1 MKNMTLSEITTACGG
16 TYMGNSEL
24 LSKEVSGVAIDSR
37 KIKTDY
43 LFIPIKGARVD
54 GHDFIPTVIDA
65 GALCT
70 LSEKELPNATFSY
83 ILVDSCPQALKD
95 LAEHYRSSLDVKV
108 IGITGSVGKTSTKEM
123 VASVLSQKYNVL
135 KTQGNYNN
143 EIGLPLTI
151 FNLTEDH
158 EIAVLEM
165 GINHFG
171 EMTRLSKIAKPDVAL
186 ITNIGL
192 SHLEYLKS
200 REGVL
205 EAKTEIFTHLSSD
218 GIIVLNN
225 DDTMLTQLSDIN
237 GKKPIFFGESDS
249 SHVYVTDIQAKGLR
263 GTCCKI
269 HLNNQETVEANISI
283 PGSHM
288 IPNALAGATLGELF
302 GLSITEI
309 ENGISSLIPVSGRT
323 NVIETDSLTI
333 IDDCYNASPVSMNS
347 SLDVLSTVETRK
359 IAILGDMGELG
370 ENEEE
375 LHYGVGIH
383 AAYNHI
389 DLICCV
395 GPLSLETYTGAEK
408 SIAREPHLKHCKPL
422 YFNTKKELLEQLP
435 NLLKVEDTIL
445 VKASNFMAFSEVV
458 DILKNIK
465 L

>member
-1 MKNMTLSEITTACGG
+1 MKNMTLKEITAACKG
-16 TYMGNSEL
+16 TYFGNPDFL
-24 LSKEVSGVAIDSR
+24 QKEVAGVAIDSR
-37 KIKTDY
+37 KIKTDF

-54 GHDFIPTVIDA
+54 GHDFITSVISA
-65 GALCT
+65 GALCS
-70 LSEKELPNATFSY
+70 LSEIELPEADFSY
-83 ILVDSCPQALKD
+83 ILVDSCLQALKD
-95 LAEHYRSSLDVKV
+95 LAEHYRSSLNIKV
-108 IGITGSVGKTSTKEM
+108 VGITGSVGKTSTKEM

-151 FNLTEDH
+151 FNITDEH

-165 GINHFG
+165 GINQFG

-192 SHLEYLKS
+192 SHLEFLKS

-205 EAKTEIFTHLSSD
+205 QAKSEIFTFLSPE
-218 GIIVLNN
+218 GTVVLNY
-225 DDTMLTQLSDIN
+225 DDTMLSKLPNIN
-237 GKKPIFFGESDS
+237 GKQPVFFGCSDES
-249 SHVYVTDIQAKGLR
+249 HIHATDIQPNGLR
-263 GTCCKI
+263 GTNCKI
-269 HLNNQETVEANISI
+269 SLASGNTIEAKISI

-288 IPNALAGATLGELF
+288 VPNALAGAAIGELF
-302 GLSITEI
+302 GLTSTQI
-309 ENGISSLIPVSGRT
+309 EDGISSLVPVSGRT
-323 NVIETDSLTI
+323 NIIETDSLTI

-347 SLDVLSTVETRK
+347 SLDILSTVETRK

-370 ENEEE
+370 DAEDE

-389 DLICCV
+389 DIICCV

-408 SIAREPHLKHCKPL
+408 SIAREPHLKHCKAI
-422 YFNTKKELLEQLP
+422 YFNTKKELLANLPQLL
-435 NLLKVEDTIL
+435 NKEDTVL
-445 VKASNFMAFSEVV
+445 VKASNFMRFSEVV
-458 DILKNIK
+458 ELLKNTK